1 MTLKKELKVEPFLG
15 VYHRGGIPELVKMR
29 GGTNRLRI
37 EQGRYTKEKLE
48 ERICLLCNNGRVED
62 EKHFMLDCITYE
74 DLRTKM
80 WSSVEEI
87 TGESKESI
95 PEEERLNA
103 LIGDK
108 YQSDSSEKDEN

>member
-1 MTLKKELKVEPFLG
+1 M
-15 VYHRGGIPELVKMR
+15 
-29 GGTNRLRI
+29 RI

-48 ERICLLCNNGRVED
+48 ERVCLLCNNGRVED
-62 EKHFMLDCITYE
+62 EKHFMLDCVTYE

-95 PEEERLNA
+95 PEEDRLNA

-108 YQSDSSEKDEN
+108 YQSDSSEKDENYEQIARAVMKFITAAMNRRRKVLDGVMSTRV